1 MKKHS
6 YFFYVLIALFI
17 TSCTSE
23 QLPGVSP
30 YSSEKDL
37 IEFNFLKANNPAL
50 DKDYKAFIDGAN
62 VSIEMP
68 KGINLKALIPTFK
81 ISDKATLK
89 IGDVVLESDK
99 TPVDL
104 TQTITISVVAQNFKE
119 IKKYFPSVLLIGITP
134 NTKINATAS
143 YQNYITNKLYID
155 LSEAIPT
162 TIFKTGY
169 TKDAYIAR
177 AYADFD
183 KDGDMDIIAVAAN
196 AYGNSGVDVE
206 FFKNNTFSFDK
217 DQSVFT
223 GSVPKMLNGKKI
235 IVADLNNDGWLDV
248 VIAGTGFDKSPFS
261 GETVKVLMNKN
272 GKFETKDL
280 GLKAE
285 YYGSVTAGDI
295 DNDGDVDLF
304 VTTNQSTSK
313 FMVNDGSG
321 NFRVEQDIYP
331 NSFYNVRYFVS
342 ELYDINGDGYLDL
355 VTAGNEQLSAKSM
368 VLFGN
373 ASGNYITDRMA
384 NLPKVDGFGVVLDID
399 FIDYDKDG
407 KMDLLVTRTGDGSS
421 AQAYYKG
428 YNLQILK
435 NNGTSFEDVSSK
447 VLTGNKDAS
456 ASYINWLRVQDVD
469 GDGDLDITTDDKSY
483 GLEWINNGGI
493 FSKK

>member
-1 MKKHS
+1 MKKLS
-6 YFFYVLIALFI
+6 YFFYVLIAIFV
-17 TSCTSE
+17 TSCTVE

-30 YSSEKDL
+30 FSSEKEL
-37 IEFNFLKANNPAL
+37 IEFNFLKVNNPLL
-50 DKDYKAFIDGAN
+50 DKDHKAIIDGAN
-62 VSIEMP
+62 ISIEMP

-89 IGDVVLESDK
+89 IGDVILESDK
-99 TPVDL
+99 TPIDL

-119 IKKYFPSVLLIGITP
+119 IKKYFPSVLLIGITS
-134 NTKINATAS
+134 NQKINATTS
-143 YQNYITNKLYID
+143 YQNYVANKLYVD

-169 TKDAYIAR
+169 TKDAYVAR

-196 AYGNSGVDVE
+196 AYGNTGVDVE
-206 FFKNNTFSFDK
+206 YFKNNTFSFDK

-223 GSVPKMLNGKKI
+223 GIAPKMLNGKKI

-248 VIAGTGFDKSPFS
+248 IIVGTGFDKSPFS
-261 GETVKVLMNKN
+261 GETVKILINKN

-295 DNDGDVDLF
+295 DNDGDIDLF

-313 FMVNDGSG
+313 FMINDGNG
-321 NFRVEQDIYP
+321 NFAYANDIYP

-355 VTAGNEQLSAKSM
+355 VTAGNEQLDAKSM

-373 ASGNYITDRMA
+373 ASGNYITNRMA

-421 AQAYYKG
+421 TQAYYKG
-428 YNLQILK
+428 YYLQLLK
-435 NNGTSFEDVSSK
+435 NNGTSFEDVSK
-447 VLTGNKDAS
+447 NFLTGNSDA
-456 ASYINWLRVQDVD
+456 AAPYINWLRVHDVD
-469 GDGDLDITTDDKSY
+469 GDGDLDFITDDKSY
-483 GLEWINNGGI
+483 GLEWINNSGI